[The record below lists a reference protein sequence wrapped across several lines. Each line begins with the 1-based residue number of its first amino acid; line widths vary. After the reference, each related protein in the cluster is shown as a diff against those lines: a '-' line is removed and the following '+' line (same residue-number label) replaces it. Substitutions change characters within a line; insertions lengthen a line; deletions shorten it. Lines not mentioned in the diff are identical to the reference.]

1 MPEQPLNSMQTLQTT
16 ETKTRQRLE
25 MKERPALS
33 GSEIPDVAGCIIDIA
48 SSTLHRFSSVLPA
61 LCFWS
66 LTTGTRRETAKTSP
80 HAGRSKHSVSPLT
93 GGDSRDLNSR

>member
-33 GSEIPDVAGCIIDIA
+33 GLEIPDVAGRIIDKLLLLLFIV
-48 SSTLHRFSSVLPA
+48 SHLFFLPCA
-61 LCFWS
+61 FGL
-66 LTTGTRRETAKTSP
+66 
-80 HAGRSKHSVSPLT
+80 
-93 GGDSRDLNSR
+93 